1 MIGMYRIKE
10 NSKFKTFLFFFSLF
24 ISQFILGQLKNNS
37 FSFYSNPNRN
47 EISHSSIKPFLERYQ
62 ILSDTSSKSNASPWK
77 RKIFDESL
85 LLVREDQVRLTT
97 DPLFNFSISPK
108 KTTQG
113 YLYSNNVR
121 GFRITGDLT
130 NKLSFETRFYENQFF
145 YPDYLS
151 QKALDR
157 AENENHH

>member
-1 MIGMYRIKE
+1 MEK
-10 NSKFKTFLFFFSLF
+10 
-24 ISQFILGQLKNNS
+24 
-37 FSFYSNPNRN
+37 
-47 EISHSSIKPFLERYQ
+47 
-62 ILSDTSSKSNASPWK
+62 
-77 RKIFDESL
+77 KIFDESL
-85 LLVREDQVRLTT
+85 LLVLEDQVRLTT

-113 YLYSNNVR
+113 YLYSSNVR

-130 NKLSFETRFYENQFF
+130 KKLSFETRFYENQFF

-157 AENENHH
+157 AENENTIDAIAFGIGRAKKFKEDGIDAGLANGYVSFSPQKELSFN